1 MLQIDNGAE
10 IWLRRYA
17 VKNSWKVSHFAYE
30 IDDLIQDG
38 YLSWYICADRYN
50 QVTDYRHM
58 CSLFKMTFTN
68 RIRELSMT
76 DKDNKF
82 NFMLEG
88 GLSDLVDP
96 SMQGLSESWI
106 LDKVCGHYMQTT
118 GSVGQIISDAVEPVK
133 TVLRFLVS
141 AEGIAVM
148 RRPFRL
154 RLDGRR
160 ETTNFRIYRA
170 LGLEPQ
176 GDLMGLTKSYILN
189 YV

>member
-1 MLQIDNGAE
+1 MLQIDYGAE
-10 IWLRRYA
+10 VWLRRYA
-17 VKNSWKVSHFAYE
+17 AKHQWKVSHFAYE

-38 YLSWYICADRYN
+38 YLSWYICADRYS

-76 DKDNKF
+76 DKNTKF
-82 NFMLEG
+82 DFMVEG
-88 GLSDLVDP
+88 GLTDLVDP
-96 SMQGLSESWI
+96 TMRGLSESWI
-106 LDKVCGHYMQTT
+106 LDKVCGHYLQTY
-118 GSVGQIISDAVEPVK
+118 GSVGHIIADAVEPVK

-141 AEGIAVM
+141 DEGIAVM

-154 RLDGRR
+154 RLNGQR
-160 ETTNFRIYRA
+160 ETTNYRLYRA
-170 LGLEPQ
+170 LKLQPQ